1 MSQGDRLA
9 LILPQAL
16 QSGEFL
22 KRFHSA
28 GILPGLR
35 PAASYE
41 ATAGLPALDVFPLGV
56 GVDLGTSALMELRSC
71 GGEVIAIPEAIASE
85 GAGLVVTDVDSTL
98 IGQEVIEEIAHYAGT
113 REEVAR
119 ITERA
124 MNGELDFAQSL
135 RERVATLAGVPE
147 QVFAEVSR
155 SITVTVGAQHLI
167 DAVHTGGG
175 FFGIVSG
182 GFEEVVGPLAASLG
196 IDHYCANRLEVSEGI
211 LTGRVLGDIVTAD
224 TKVEML
230 RTWADAHQ
238 VPMKRTVAIG
248 DGANDIPMMH
258 EAALGVAFCAKPAVR
273 EQVGAQLSVARLD
286 VLSVLTAPLE
296 NVPPTSRA

>member
-1 MSQGDRLA
+1 
-9 LILPQAL
+9 
-16 QSGEFL
+16 
-22 KRFHSA
+22 
-28 GILPGLR
+28 
-35 PAASYE
+35 
-41 ATAGLPALDVFPLGV
+41 
-56 GVDLGTSALMELRSC
+56 MELRSC

-273 EQVGAQLSVARLD
+273 EQVGAQLSVSRLD